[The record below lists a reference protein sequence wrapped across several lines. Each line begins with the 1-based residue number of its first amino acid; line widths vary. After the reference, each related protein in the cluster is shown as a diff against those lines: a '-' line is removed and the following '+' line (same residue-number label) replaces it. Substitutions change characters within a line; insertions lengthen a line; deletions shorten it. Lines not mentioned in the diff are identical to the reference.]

1 MDNKFNTH
9 NAARVVH
16 RDNMYL
22 IYFRREDG
30 SLYYYIRFFVDTL
43 RSSVHIEGDLGEC
56 ISMWYNSNSIERMSE
71 TMLNVPYWI
80 GEFYCS
86 SDKYI
91 YDYRDASDE
100 LEHDTYEAL
109 EDADPESYVEHIKTI
124 MDMFNQ
130 NYG

>member
-9 NAARVVH
+9 NATLVVH
-16 RDNMYL
+16 QDNLYL

-30 SLYYYIRFFVDTL
+30 SLYYYIRFFVDTP
-43 RSSVHIEGDLGEC
+43 RSPIHIEGDLGEC
-56 ISMWYNSNSIERMSE
+56 ISIWYNSNSTECISE

-80 GEFYCS
+80 GKFCGS
-86 SDKYI
+86 SDKYV
-91 YDYRDASDE
+91 YDYRDALDE

-109 EDADPESYVEHIKTI
+109 EDVDPESYVERIKAI
-124 MDMFNQ
+124 MGTFNQ

>member
-9 NAARVVH
+9 NATLVVH
-16 RDNMYL
+16 QDELYL
-22 IYFRREDG
+22 IYFRREGG

-43 RSSVHIEGDLGEC
+43 RSSVHIEGDLGEY
-56 ISMWYNSNSIERMSE
+56 ISIWYNSNSIERISE
-71 TMLNVPYWI
+71 TMRNVSYWI
-80 GEFYCS
+80 SKFCDS

-91 YDYRDASDE
+91 YDYRDTPDE

-109 EDADPESYVEHIKTI
+109 EDVDPESYVEHIKTI